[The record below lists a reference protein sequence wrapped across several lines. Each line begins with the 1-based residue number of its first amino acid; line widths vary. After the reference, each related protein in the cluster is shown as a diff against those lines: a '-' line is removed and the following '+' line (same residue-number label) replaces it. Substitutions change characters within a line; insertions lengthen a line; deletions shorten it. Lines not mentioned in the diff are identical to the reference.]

1 MSHSLVLNITW
12 PVIMKKDTAMENSCT
27 LSGMNIPEILS
38 ELDAEIARLKNIRS
52 LISGASSPTTAT
64 RGRGRPKGSV
74 SATPKKTTKRKLTP
88 DARARIA
95 AAQKKRWADQRKTAK

>member
-1 MSHSLVLNITW
+1 
-12 PVIMKKDTAMENSCT
+12 
-27 LSGMNIPEILS
+27 MNIPQIVSEI
-38 ELDAEIARLKNIRS
+38 DTEIARLKSIRS
-52 LISGASSPTTAT
+52 LLSGSYSPTPT